1 MFASQNSFL
10 FDPYLMPS
18 LKLLLLQ
25 SFIKADLDF
34 LYEKLSPFYEI
45 TQPEVY
51 DEPSLS
57 ALIKEADVALG
68 AKLSVGLLDAS
79 RRLKLLQT
87 PGSSVD
93 HLDLRALSSKGVC
106 VCNSSSHAPQVAEH
120 AVAMLLSLMR
130 KVALHDRLLRSG
142 VWYRPSGSTDDAQY
156 QSDSLIGAKIG
167 FIGYGRINKAIS
179 KLLAGFDVKNFV
191 YSRSSEAVTTA
202 DLLDL
207 FLICDAIFVGVPL
220 TQETRG
226 MIGMRELTAKSPAP
240 YLINISR
247 AEIVN
252 QDAASFVLSNKAIRG
267 FAFDVPYGGSHNF
280 KGVERFVKF
289 NNALISPHRAGT
301 VRGQSPNLHDV
312 VGNLIAFSRGE
323 KLNNII
329 KF

>member
-1 MFASQNSFL
+1 MS
-10 FDPYLMPS
+10 S
-18 LKLLLLQ
+18 LRLLILQ
-25 SFIKADLDF
+25 SFIKADREF
-34 LYEKLSPFYEI
+34 LHEKLSPFYEI
-45 TQPEVY
+45 TEPEVY
-51 DEPSLS
+51 DEPSLIS
-57 ALIKEADVALG
+57 LIKEVDVALG

-93 HLDLRALSSKGVC
+93 NLDLRALNSRGVC
-106 VCNSSSHAPQVAEH
+106 VCSSSSHATHVAEH
-120 AVAMLLSLMR
+120 AVAMLLSLIR

-142 VWYRPSGSTDDAQY
+142 VWYRPSGSGDDAQY

-179 KLLAGFDVKNFV
+179 KLLAGFDVKTFV
-191 YSRSSEAVTTA
+191 YNRSPTEAVTKV
-202 DLLDL
+202 DLMDL

-280 KGVERFVKF
+280 KGVEQFVKF
-289 NNALISPHRAGT
+289 NSALISPHRAGT

>member
-1 MFASQNSFL
+1 MS
-10 FDPYLMPS
+10 S
-18 LKLLLLQ
+18 LRLLILQ
-25 SFIKADLDF
+25 SFAKADREF
-34 LYEKLSPFYEI
+34 LHEKLSPFYEI
-45 TQPEVY
+45 TQPDAF
-51 DEPSLS
+51 DEGSLR

-68 AKLSVGLLDAS
+68 AELSVGLLDAS

-87 PGSSVD
+87 PGSSFD
-93 HLDLRALSSKGVC
+93 HLDLRALNSKGVC

-142 VWYRPSGSTDDAQY
+142 IWYRPSGSADDGQY

-179 KLLAGFDVKNFV
+179 KLLTGFDVTTFV
-191 YSRSSEAVTTA
+191 YSRSPTEVANTVE
-202 DLLDL
+202 LMDL

-226 MIGMRELTAKSPAP
+226 IISMRELTAKNPAP

-267 FAFDVPYGGSHNF
+267 FAFDVPYGGSHDF
-280 KGVERFVKF
+280 MGVGQFIKF
-289 NNALISPHRAGT
+289 DNALISPHRAGT

-312 VGNLIAFSRGE
+312 VGNLVAFSKGE